1 MGDGDAAD
9 AGDLG
14 GPDFAPAI
22 PAVESSVVGAPPTNG
37 AAIVLGP
44 GYSGQVILPGT
55 PQRVRPLPQSQ
66 AVTLAA
72 ELEWIHGQRRRSS
85 VTGPGS

>member
-22 PAVESSVVGAPPTNG
+22 PAVESSVVGAPPTKP
-37 AAIVLGP
+37 AIVLGP
-44 GYSGQVILPGT
+44 GYSGHVVLPRT
-55 PQRVRPLPQSQ
+55 PQQVRPLPP
-66 AVTLAA
+66 AA
-72 ELEWIHGQRRRSS
+72 SS
-85 VTGPGS
+85 DLGGGAREDSRAAHHDHP

>member
-22 PAVESSVVGAPPTNG
+22 PAAESSVVGAPPPNG

-44 GYSGQVILPGT
+44 GYSGQVLLPRA
-55 PQRVRPLPQSQ
+55 PQRVRPLPPVASGDLGGG
-66 AVTLAA
+66 AGEDSRAA
-72 ELEWIHGQRRRSS
+72 ADDH
-85 VTGPGS
+85 P

>member
-22 PAVESSVVGAPPTNG
+22 PAVESSAVAAPPTNR

-44 GYSGQVILPGT
+44 GYSGH
-55 PQRVRPLPQSQ
+55 
-66 AVTLAA
+66 VTLPRASHRVQPPPPAEGGDLGGGAEADPPPAHHDRGRAA
-72 ELEWIHGQRRRSS
+72 
-85 VTGPGS
+85 T

>member
-22 PAVESSVVGAPPTNG
+22 PAVESSVVGTPPTNG

-44 GYSGQVILPGT
+44 GYSGQVLLRRTPKRHLPPTSETPT
-55 PQRVRPLPQSQ
+55 PQQTPPNL
-66 AVTLAA
+66 TK
-72 ELEWIHGQRRRSS
+72 HY
-85 VTGPGS
+85 

>member
-44 GYSGQVILPGT
+44 GYSGQVLLPRT
-55 PQRVRPLPQSQ
+55 PQRVRPLPLVASDLGGG
-66 AVTLAA
+66 AGEDSRAA
-72 ELEWIHGQRRRSS
+72 PAIS
-85 VTGPGS
+85 